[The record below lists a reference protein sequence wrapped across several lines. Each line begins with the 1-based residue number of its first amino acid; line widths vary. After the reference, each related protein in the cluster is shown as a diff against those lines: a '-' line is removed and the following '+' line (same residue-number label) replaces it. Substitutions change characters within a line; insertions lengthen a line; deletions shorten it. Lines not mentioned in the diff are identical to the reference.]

1 MEFKIQSAQG
11 FFSIFNPQMK
21 HVTQKYNSQW
31 FTNVLSYRKRMNF
44 QATVK
49 SIKRKA
55 GGDTIWMHDATLR
68 NFKHC
73 YENVHLLWII

>member
-1 MEFKIQSAQG
+1 MENRLSRHIFMDKKKLPKEMEFKIQSAQG

-31 FTNVLSYRKRMNF
+31 FTNVLSYRKRLNF

-55 GGDTIWMHDATLR
+55 GGGYNLDA
-68 NFKHC
+68 
-73 YENVHLLWII
+73 